1 MTTLISYLNALK
13 IHLKVKYL
21 DWRYYYA
28 VKKAMQTLEQGKYQ
42 KRVFVILDDFDRLV
56 VVDRKTFRSLKRFKS
71 LDRNMKMSDLRRNSI
86 FYYPAYDT
94 DISYGRYMENKK
106 KRYMEYFLPK
116 NK

>member
-28 VKKAMQTLEQGKYQ
+28 VKKSIQAFNEKKYE
-42 KRVFVILDDFDRLV
+42 KRVYIILDARDRLV
-56 VVDRKTFRSLKRFKS
+56 VVDRKAFRAQKNFKTLDRSLK
-71 LDRNMKMSDLRRNSI
+71 MPDLRRNSI

-94 DISYGRYMENKK
+94 DVNYEAIMESKR
-106 KRYMEYFLPK
+106 KRYMEYFLGE
-116 NK
+116 

>member
-71 LDRNMKMSDLRRNSI
+71 LDREMKMPDLRRNSI
-86 FYYPAYDT
+86 FYFPAYDT

>member
-28 VKKAMQTLEQGKYQ
+28 VKKSIQAFNEKKYE
-42 KRVFVILDDFDRLV
+42 KRVFIILDARDRLV
-56 VVDRKTFRSLKRFKS
+56 VVDRKAFRAQKNFKTLDRSLK
-71 LDRNMKMSDLRRNSI
+71 MPDLRRNSI

-94 DISYGRYMENKK
+94 DVNYEAIMESKR
-106 KRYMEYFLPK
+106 KRYMEYFLGE
-116 NK
+116 

>member
-28 VKKAMQTLEQGKYQ
+28 VKKSIQAFEQKKYY
-42 KRVFVILDDFDRLV
+42 KRVYIILDARDRLV
-56 VVDRKTFRSLKRFKS
+56 VVDRKAFRAQKNFKTLDRSLK
-71 LDRNMKMSDLRRNSI
+71 MPDLRRNSI

-94 DISYGRYMENKK
+94 DVNYEAIMES
-106 KRYMEYFLPK
+106 KRKRFMVYFLGE
-116 NK
+116 

>member
-28 VKKAMQTLEQGKYQ
+28 VKKSIQAFEQKKYY
-42 KRVFVILDDFDRLV
+42 KRVFIILDARDRLV
-56 VVDRKTFRSLKRFKS
+56 VVDRKAFRAQKNFKTLDRSLK
-71 LDRNMKMSDLRRNSI
+71 MPDLRRNSI

-94 DISYGRYMENKK
+94 DVNYEAIMESKR
-106 KRYMEYFLPK
+106 KRYMEYFLGE
-116 NK
+116 